1 MSEINPAAREK
12 VRIREVM
19 NSPVITGTEKETV
32 VEIAKRMIDCKVGS
46 VVIMKNHA
54 AVGVVTDGD
63 IVSKLVS
70 KNKKPSEVLAKDVMS
85 SPLVTI
91 GDDEEVNDA
100 ARLMRKKGVKRL
112 GVTDHGK
119 LMGMVSMSDIV
130 AVNPEIYAV
139 IAEKAR
145 ILASQSMGLTKHL
158 TGICDECEQW
168 SDDLTRVENKNICY
182 DCNTEE
188 TTETIID
195 DES

>member
-1 MSEINPAAREK
+1 MSGINPAAREK

-32 VEIAKRMIDCKVGS
+32 VEIAKRMTDCKVGS

-63 IVSKLVS
+63 IVSKLVT
-70 KNKKPSEVLAKDVMS
+70 KNKKPSEVFAKDVMS

-91 GDDEEVNDA
+91 RDDEEVNDA

-112 GVTDHGK
+112 GVTDNGK
-119 LMGMVSMSDIV
+119 LMGMVSISDIV
-130 AVNPEIYAV
+130 AVNPEVYAI

-145 ILASQSMGLTKHL
+145 ILAGQSMGMTKHL
-158 TGICDECEQW
+158 AGICDECEQW

-195 DES
+195 DEG